1 MTPLPPQMP
10 GGDDPLTRALAE
22 ATAREVAE
30 QQLRMMLQ
38 QTIQQPH
45 TSERIDA
52 NLAVLVQDGPDHVL
66 LVATPDGRRRD
77 IRLSPQAL
85 ASIERAAAGQ
95 RAAAESSGVQETETA
110 S

>member
-1 MTPLPPQMP
+1 MTPFPTQGP
-10 GGDDPLTRALAE
+10 GADDPLTRALAE
-22 ATAREVAE
+22 AKAREMAE

-45 TSERIDA
+45 TSERVDA

-85 ASIERAAAGQ
+85 TSIEQAAARQ
-95 RAAAESSGVQETETA
+95 RAAGEPPETEA